1 MINPKLRGAIAASF
15 LFLAAFLGCA
25 HAQTPASSA
34 SNGDPYLWLEEVEGA
49 QALQFATSENA
60 IALGRLQRNPWYKEM
75 ETSLREILLAKD
87 RIPMPTFRGN
97 MIYNFWQDEKHVR
110 GIWRRTPVASYKTT
124 APSWE
129 TVLDLDALAAGEKAN
144 WVFKGA
150 NCLPL
155 AIAQRCLVSL
165 SNGGKDAVQI
175 REFDLD
181 TKAFVKDGFV
191 IPEAKS
197 SVSWYNLNQIL
208 VATDWGPGSMSSAGY
223 ARIVKLSQRGENLT
237 SARLVFEAD
246 PKYLWAS
253 ASTQVTPQG
262 TQVVIESSPSFFEV
276 DLYDWDQAQNKVI
289 KLNAPA
295 DVDFKGFFDDGLLI
309 QLRSDLNRQGKKYQ
323 AGDLT
328 WFQRPS
334 QGTLAPRKVFSKP
347 ASGMIETVRVSSD
360 KVIVV
365 TLENVVN
372 KVYELSKNMLGYR
385 ARNIS
390 LPSRGVV
397 DVIFADDDSKDT
409 AFTFEDFLV
418 PTSLYFRKVG
428 TTASLGQPV
437 RTLPKKF
444 DASPFEVKQLFAT
457 SKDGIKIPY
466 FHIST
471 KGLPHAKKT
480 PTLLY
485 GYGGFEIPMTPGYLS
500 SAGKVWLAR
509 GGSYVLANIRGG
521 GEFGPAWHQAALK
534 TQRHKAFEDFIAV
547 AEDLIGRGLT
557 SASHLGIQGGSNGG
571 LLVSTVAVQRPDLF
585 QAVLCEVPLI
595 DMLRY
600 HLLLAGSSW
609 VGEYGTP
616 EDPAMAQYL
625 RTYSPYQNLKAG
637 VKYPEIFVTTS
648 TKDDRVHPGH
658 ARKFVAKL
666 KELGQ
671 PVLYYENVNG
681 GHAGAANLEERVKM
695 RSLSYSYLWEKLSAK

>member
-1 MINPKLRGAIAASF
+1 MSNPHIRGALAASF
-15 LFLAAFLGCA
+15 LFLLNFVGCA
-25 HAQTPASSA
+25 HAQVPLTST
-34 SNGDPYLWLEEVEGA
+34 NTDPYLWLEEVEGVK
-49 QALQFATSENA
+49 ALQFANAENA
-60 IALGRLQRNPWYKEM
+60 ISTARLQGNPWYKEM
-75 ETSLREILLAKD
+75 EASLREILLAKD
-87 RIPMPTFRGN
+87 RIPMPSFRGN
-97 MIYNFWQDEKHVR
+97 MIYNFWQDEKYVR
-110 GIWRRTPVASYKTT
+110 GIWRRTSVASYKT
-124 APSWE
+124 ANPQWE
-129 TVLDLDALAAGEKAN
+129 TVLDLDVLAAAENAN

-155 AIAQRCLVSL
+155 TVAQRCLVSL

-181 TKAFVKDGFV
+181 SKTFVTGGFF

-197 SVSWYNLNQIL
+197 SVSWYNRDQIL

-223 ARIVKLSQRGENLT
+223 ARILKLSKRGEKLD
-237 SARLVFEAD
+237 AAQLVFEAD

-253 ASTQVTPQG
+253 ASTKVTPHG

-276 DLYDWDQAQNKVI
+276 DLYEWDPAHNKVT

-295 DVDFKGFFDDGLLI
+295 DADFKGFFDNGLLI
-309 QLRSDLNRQGKKYQ
+309 QLRSDWAIQGQKYQ

-334 QGTLAPRKVFSKP
+334 RGTLAPRKVFSKP
-347 ASGMIETVRVSSD
+347 NSGMIETVAVSSN
-360 KVIVV
+360 KVLVV

-385 ARNIS
+385 ARTIH
-390 LPSRGVV
+390 LPSSGVS
-397 DVIFADDDSKDT
+397 DVVFADDDSEDT

-418 PTSLYFRKVG
+418 PTSLYFRKAG
-428 TTASLGQPV
+428 TASSFGKPIK
-437 RTLPKKF
+437 TLPKKF
-444 DASPFEVKQLFAT
+444 DSSPYEVKQLFAT
-457 SKDGIKIPY
+457 SKDGTKIPY

-471 KGLPHAKKT
+471 KGLPLAQNT

-485 GYGGFEIPMTPGYLS
+485 GYGGFEVPLTPSYLS
-500 SAGKVWLAR
+500 TVGKIWLAR

-547 AEDLIGRGLT
+547 GEDLIARGLT
-557 SASHLGIQGGSNGG
+557 SKSHLGIQGGSNGG

-600 HLLLAGSSW
+600 HFLLAGSSW

-616 EDPAMAQYL
+616 EEPAMAQYI
-625 RTYSPYQNLKAG
+625 RTYSPYQNLRPG

-666 KELGQ
+666 KELNQ

-695 RSLSYSYLWEKLSAK
+695 RSLAYSYLWEKLSVK